1 MGSLA
6 DDSSRRPVGDRR
18 TPAATSPRLSHG
30 DQRRTIGHR
39 NCFAALVFM
48 ARTSTPWRFLP
59 AQKLGCGSPAT
70 AWRRL
75 MSGARAGVF
84 DRLHLEVLDR
94 LALAGRLDWSRAS
107 VDSAS
112 VGAKRGGPRGR
123 RSRRSWQAGVQ
134 APLRQ
139 RAPRPAADRRVT
151 AANAGDTSVFEA
163 LCDDVAAVLIPDRRR
178 RSRPG
183 SSTPTRSTTMPPTG
197 LSSPSW
203 GSRPGSAGVGSSRRA
218 SQGGSGGGSSGRC
231 RGYRATGAW
240 QSAGIKGRGAAGRK
254 LAGRADAV
262 QDRGD

>member
-183 SSTPTRSTTMPPTG
+183 KLDADKVYDNAANGPIFAVVGIKARIGRRGIESSSQPGRQRWRIERT
-197 LSSPSW
+197 LSWLSCYRRLAVRWDQGPWCGRAEASW
-203 GSRPGSAGVGSSRRA
+203 P
-218 SQGGSGGGSSGRC
+218 GRC
-231 RGYRATGAW
+231 RSGSW
-240 QSAGIKGRGAAGRK
+240 
-254 LAGRADAV
+254 
-262 QDRGD
+262 